1 MNGRWPIAI
10 SPDIIQHSSLII
22 HLLVVI
28 CRAKVRFTTLLV
40 AVAMNIHE
48 YQGKEILKKYGV
60 RIQEGIVAESP
71 EKAVEAAKQIMA
83 QTGSKYVVVKSQ
95 IHAGGRGKGQIVG
108 STQRGVALAKSVDDV
123 RDITKNLIGNVL
135 VTHQTGPEG
144 KKVSKVLV
152 AQDVFYPGATEPKE
166 MYIGILLDRNKG
178 CNVIMASTEGGMDI
192 EEVAANTPEKIVKE
206 WIDPAVGLQPFQAR
220 KVAFGLGLQGEAFKE
235 MVKFVTALY
244 KAYVDIDASMF
255 EINPV
260 LKTSDN
266 KILAVDAKVNLDDN
280 ALYRHPDLAN
290 LRDLA
295 EEDPLEVEAS
305 SNDLNYVKLDG
316 NVGCMVNGAGL
327 AMATMDIIK
336 LSGGEPANFLDV
348 GGGANAKTVEA
359 GFRIILK
366 DPNVKAILIN
376 IFGGIVRCDRVA
388 TGVVEAYKAIGD
400 IPIPIIVRLQ
410 GTNAEE
416 GARIID
422 ESGLK
427 VFSAVLLKEAAEK
440 VKQVL
445 QGTAGTAA

>member
-1 MNGRWPIAI
+1 
-10 SPDIIQHSSLII
+10 
-22 HLLVVI
+22 
-28 CRAKVRFTTLLV
+28 
-40 AVAMNIHE
+40 MNIHE
-48 YQGKEILKKYGV
+48 YQAKDILKSYGV
-60 RIQEGIVAESP
+60 RIQEGIVVDTPAL
-71 EKAVEAAKQIMA
+71 AVEAARELTAK
-83 QTGSKYVVVKSQ
+83 TGTGWHVVKAQ
-95 IHAGGRGKGQIVG
+95 IHAGGRGKGG
-108 STQRGVALAKSVDDV
+108 GVKLAKNLEEV
-123 RDITKNLIGNVL
+123 REKSEQILGMQLI
-135 VTHQTGPEG
+135 THQTGPEG
-144 KKVSKVLV
+144 KKVHKVLISE
-152 AQDVFYPGATEPKE
+152 DVYYPGPSEIKE
-166 MYIGILLDRNKG
+166 YYLSILLDRATG

-192 EEVAANTPEKIVKE
+192 EEVAEHSPEKIIKE
-206 WIDPAVGLQPFQAR
+206 WIDPRVGLQQFQAR
-220 KVAFGLGLQGEAFKE
+220 KVAFALGLSGEAFKE
-235 MVKFVTALY
+235 MVKFINALY
-244 KAYVDIDASMF
+244 KAYLNTDSSMF

-280 ALYRHPDLAN
+280 ALFRHPDFIA
-290 LRDLA
+290 LRDTS

-305 SNDLNYVKLDG
+305 ANDLNYVKLDG

-400 IPIPIIVRLQ
+400 IPVPIIVRLQ
-410 GTNAEE
+410 GTNAAE
-416 GARIID
+416 GAKIID

-427 VFSAVLLKEAAEK
+427 VYSAVVLKEAAEK
-440 VKQVL
+440 VEKVL
-445 QGTAGTAA
+445 AGTI